1 MQSFLLLQCIMRG
14 GILTFHGSYLEMIFL
29 LLIMGFSIYLSFPI
43 IFHRNLT
50 ARSSVLLVSFAVG
63 ILVFLMGDIFSD
75 VSTVIYP
82 SGSYIANGWLS
93 ITFFLSVALIFA
105 LLYLIENR
113 RKSAGK
119 PGAYIPGKVAL
130 IVANGMGLQN
140 LTEGLVFG
148 ADYAVGL
155 TGVFLVILVGFTLQN
170 FTEGF
175 PIVSPYL
182 GRERPKVALLA
193 GFYFIGGFPTIIGGM
208 IGYSYSSALFEVLF
222 DGLAIGA
229 ILYVIIPMLRTL
241 FRQADTGY
249 LQKLLY
255 IGMVL
260 GFLAGFAVNAV

>member
-1 MQSFLLLQCIMRG
+1 M
-14 GILTFHGSYLEMIFL
+14 FHGSYFEMILL

-43 IFHRNLT
+43 IFNRSLT
-50 ARSSVLLVSFAVG
+50 AKSSVLLVSFAAG

-75 VSTVIYP
+75 VSSEIYP

-93 ITFFLSVALIFA
+93 LTFFSSVAGIFA
-105 LLYLIENR
+105 FLYFVENR

-119 PGAYIPGKVAL
+119 SGTYVPGKVSF
-130 IVANGMGLQN
+130 IVAIGMGLQN

-182 GRERPKVALLA
+182 GRERPKVGLLA
-193 GFYFIGGFPTIIGGM
+193 GFYFIGGFPTIIGGV
-208 IGYSYSSALFEVLF
+208 IGYSYSSAIFEVLF

-229 ILYVIIPMLRTL
+229 VLYVIIPMLRTL
-241 FRQADTGY
+241 FKQAEAGSVQY
-249 LQKLLY
+249 LLY
-255 IGMVL
+255 LGVVL